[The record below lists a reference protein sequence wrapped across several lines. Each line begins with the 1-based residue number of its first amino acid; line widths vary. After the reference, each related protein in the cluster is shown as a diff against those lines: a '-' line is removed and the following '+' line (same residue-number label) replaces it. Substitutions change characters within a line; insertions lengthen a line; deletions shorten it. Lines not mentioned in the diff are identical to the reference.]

1 MSKDLG
7 NKRHKVWLEE
17 VLRDV
22 GDTGVEEV
30 KDTES
35 GLVIT
40 FDPTLMSL
48 SQTNEM
54 VMLAK
59 RDELFRDY
67 YVDTKENRVI
77 LNY

>member
-17 VLRDV
+17 VLTDV
-22 GDTGVEEV
+22 GVTGIEEV
-30 KDTES
+30 TDTDS

-40 FDPTLMSL
+40 FEPTLMSI

-54 VMLAK
+54 LMLAE

-67 YVDTKENRVI
+67 YVDTKENKVF

>member
-1 MSKDLG
+1 MEK
-7 NKRHKVWLEE
+7 NKRQKVWLED
-17 VLRDV
+17 VLTDV
-22 GDTGVEEV
+22 GVTGIEEV
-30 KDTES
+30 TDTDS

-40 FDPTLMSL
+40 FEPTLMSI

-54 VMLAK
+54 LMLAE

-67 YVDTKENRVI
+67 YVDTKENKVF

>member
-17 VLRDV
+17 VLTDV
-22 GDTGVEEV
+22 GVTGIEEV
-30 KDTES
+30 TGSDT

-40 FDPTLMSL
+40 FDPTSMSI

-54 VMLAK
+54 LMLAE

-67 YVDTKENRVI
+67 YVDTKENKVF

>member
-17 VLRDV
+17 VLTDV
-22 GDTGVEEV
+22 GVTGIEEV
-30 KDTES
+30 TDSDS

-40 FDPTLMSL
+40 FDPTSMSI
-48 SQTNEM
+48 SQANEM
-54 VMLAK
+54 LMLAE

-67 YVDTKENRVI
+67 YVDTKENKVF